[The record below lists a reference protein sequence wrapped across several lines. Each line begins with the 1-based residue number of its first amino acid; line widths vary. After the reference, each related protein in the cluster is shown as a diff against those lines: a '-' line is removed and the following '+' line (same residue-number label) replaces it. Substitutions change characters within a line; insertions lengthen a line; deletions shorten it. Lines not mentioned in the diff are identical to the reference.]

1 MWNLWDV
8 FDRQFFGSP
17 RYFSMFPK
25 TNSSQPENGWLG
37 DYFDFGFRPIFRGY
51 VWGRLHLNPHDQLK
65 LAYCNGLSR
74 ATAFCP
80 FSKPSL
86 VQIGGKKVDNQKVKS
101 TIILDNIPM
110 MVNWFPRYI
119 PTGGVSNHHV
129 SITTTPLPWT
139 LGTFTLIRPKHA
151 ISYGQIKQHDE
162 IDLRCYVL
170 LVPTGVI
177 ECLIPDISKRII
189 YSIDISKQW
198 RPAHPVTAK
207 VPARII
213 PVGTW
218 LVTPFPFISH

>member
-1 MWNLWDV
+1 
-8 FDRQFFGSP
+8 
-17 RYFSMFPK
+17 
-25 TNSSQPENGWLG
+25 
-37 DYFDFGFRPIFRGY
+37 
-51 VWGRLHLNPHDQLK
+51 
-65 LAYCNGLSR
+65 
-74 ATAFCP
+74 
-80 FSKPSL
+80 
-86 VQIGGKKVDNQKVKS
+86 
-101 TIILDNIPM
+101 

-139 LGTFTLIRPKHA
+139 LGTFTLIRDCLNLDLVNTGSHDIWHQPKHA

-177 ECLIPDISKRII
+177 ECLIPDISKHII
-189 YSIDISKQW
+189 YSIDMSKQW

-218 LVTPFPFISH
+218 LVTPPIYKPLERPFRSGPTTLSLEDLLSMLIKHVLRIQVLGWSSK